1 MNDRL
6 PKEEKLPFNPK
17 LFPNLTADEWEGAIQ
32 KGHIECNE
40 KLVKT
45 VSATGIERK
54 KWRLLAIAQTYN
66 VLKIG
71 SPMCIGN
78 KA

>member
-45 VSATGIERK
+45 VSATGTER
-54 KWRLLAIAQTYN
+54 LAIAQTYN